1 MTQADSFSWDLPDDA
16 HIVALVHDS
25 LERERSSTVVDAVA
39 TAIGRHREHTLVM
52 STEPGP
58 TPLDELVGA
67 AESDGWPAFFADRE
81 RLTRVAAQR
90 PECPYVY
97 LPAGQ
102 DAEAVT
108 RFLLDDIFM
117 RFLERVRER
126 GGTLLLVIS
135 ERTPMARDLGGQLDG
150 YVALGDIRQVDSD
163 EFDFYGRVRYDADA
177 PASADEPAAADEPST
192 PEDVTAAADAEPPVD
207 TDAPAEA
214 DAPADAAAPAVIRDP
229 HRADAS
235 GEADSA
241 ASEPASPSE
250 PGSPR
255 RRFPVR
261 PVVWLLVAA
270 ALLAGGWWGYRNPD
284 TIRDLLDRVRSMV
297 GASDASAVVEPPP
310 AAGGPVVSTLDT
322 ADETPADVGAA
333 DETPDQT
340 PAEAPVAEVTAA
352 SASSGAAPMLD
363 PADAGLAFET
373 APERPFS
380 VLMGSLRGPAD
391 AETRVAELRSAAP
404 GLLYFTAPT
413 PVEDVV
419 YHRVF
424 AGALGSEAE
433 ASALLDD
440 LVQAGAAEEANP
452 WHLRPAGL
460 AYDLGVFTEYSEVG
474 ARIAELALRG
484 IPAYSLAT
492 DVEGRTVFRVYA
504 GAYEDERSALP
515 MAAILAAAGEA
526 ATLIP
531 RRGDATPMTP

>member
-1 MTQADSFSWDLPDDA
+1 MTQADSFSWNLPDDA

-25 LERERSSTVVDAVA
+25 SERERSATVVDAIA

-67 AESDGWPAFFADRE
+67 AESNGWPAFFADRE
-81 RLTRVAAQR
+81 RLTRVAVQR
-90 PECPYVY
+90 PESVYVY

-102 DAEAVT
+102 DTETVT

-163 EFDFYGRVRYDADA
+163 EFDFYGRVRYDAEVPATADDA
-177 PASADEPAAADEPST
+177 AT
-192 PEDVTAAADAEPPVD
+192 PEEMASGDDAEARVD
-207 TDAPAEA
+207 TDAQA
-214 DAPADAAAPAVIRDP
+214 DAPAPAVARALDD
-229 HRADAS
+229 ADAPD
-235 GEADSA
+235 EAESA
-241 ASEPASPSE
+241 ELEGPSE
-250 PGSPR
+250 PRPAR
-255 RRFPVR
+255 RRFPTR
-261 PVVWLLVAA
+261 LLVWLLVAV

-297 GASDASAVVEPPP
+297 GASDASAVVEPAPAVGEPAVSTRPP
-310 AAGGPVVSTLDT
+310 AVMTA
-322 ADETPADVGAA
+322 ADETPA
-333 DETPDQT
+333 TQT
-340 PAEAPVAEVTAA
+340 PANETPNGTPANVTAA
-352 SASSGAAPMLD
+352 SAPSAAV
-363 PADAGLAFET
+363 PALAPARAGRAFET
-373 APERPFS
+373 APARPFS
-380 VLMGSLRGPAD
+380 VLMGSLSGPAE
-391 AETRVAELRSAAP
+391 AETRVAELRAAAP

-413 PVEDVV
+413 PVRDVV

-424 AGALGSEAE
+424 AGAFGSEAE
-433 ASALLDD
+433 AAAALDG
-440 LVQAGAAEEANP
+440 LVQAGATEEANP

-460 AYDLGVFTEYSEVG
+460 AYDLGVFAEHSEVE
-474 ARIAELALRG
+474 ARIAELASRG
-484 IPAYSLAT
+484 ISAYSLAT
-492 DVEGRTVFRVYA
+492 TVEGRTVVRVYA

-515 MAAILAAAGEA
+515 MAAILEAAGET

-531 RRGDATPMTP
+531 RRGDATPMTFR